1 MGSMRLKKKDDYL
14 YRRAKKGEGR
24 CEECALSVIMNV
36 RGIGGTPL
44 GEQLR
49 CHLFGLGSSVRYR
62 VHSKHTCKAFMR
74 KSKGGNDERTC

>member
-1 MGSMRLKKKDDYL
+1 MGSLRLKKKDDYL

-24 CEECALSVIMNV
+24 CEECLLSVKMYV
-36 RGIGGTPL
+36 FPVGIGGA
-44 GEQLR
+44 QYR

-62 VHSKHTCKAFMR
+62 IHPGHTCKAHIR